1 MMTIQASMSTNGD
14 SLPIVSPGVS
24 RGKGDLL
31 TAADIFTSQVIQGQ
45 TVYIFCESVI
55 HIAEGLSVSDTD
67 APIDARSGIYLS
79 VNAGKQLSFKLMGA
93 SDPATVWIHEV
104 R

>member
-1 MMTIQASMSTNGD
+1 MTIQASMSTNGD

-31 TAADIFTSQVIQGQ
+31 TAADTFTSEVIQGQ
-45 TVYIFCESVI
+45 TAYIFCESVI
-55 HIAEGLSVSDTD
+55 HIAEGSSVSDTD

-79 VNAGKQLSFKLMGA
+79 VNAGKQLSFRLMGA
-93 SDPATVWIHEV
+93 QEAATVWIHEV

>member
-1 MMTIQASMSTNGD
+1 MTIQASMSNNGD

-55 HIAEGLSVSDTD
+55 HIAEGMWISDTD

-79 VNAGKQLSFKLMGA
+79 VNAGKRLSFKLLGGQ
-93 SDPATVWIHEV
+93 DPATVWVHEV

>member
-1 MMTIQASMSTNGD
+1 MTIQASMSTNGD

-31 TAADIFTSQVIQGQ
+31 TAADTFTSQIITGQ

-55 HIAEGLSVSDTD
+55 HIAEGSSVTDTD

-79 VNAGKQLSFKLMGA
+79 VNAGKKLSFRLLGSA
-93 SDPATVWIHEV
+93 DPATIWVHEV